1 MGPYGSKVS
10 GNSKNTFDNKIEKI
24 QICVCVKVSI
34 SFSLEIAEENVD
46 HCIRVHGTTY

>member
-10 GNSKNTFDNKIEKI
+10 GNSKNTFDNKIKKI

-34 SFSLEIAEENVD
+34 SFSSEIAEENVG
-46 HCIRVHGTTY
+46 HCIYVHRTTY